1 MQISSTNSGLPA
13 SSRLPTGSALSS
25 ALVPA
30 ARRDAAEASANSNEN
45 QAASAS
51 KDARALQQVAPP
63 LAVLSG
69 EASRALVLARQRAG
83 VNTGSVQTDNAANAA
98 AAQRALAEYNTVA
111 GQEQRFELDGV
122 LVGVDVFA

>member
-1 MQISSTNSGLPA
+1 MQIASTNSGLPA
-13 SSRLPTGSALSS
+13 NSRLPTGSAPNS

-30 ARRDAAEASANSNEN
+30 APRQAAEAAANSNES

-69 EASRALVLARQRAG
+69 EASRALVLARQRADVG
-83 VNTGSVQTDNAANAA
+83 GSVQADSAGNAA
-98 AAQRALAEYNTVA
+98 AAQRALAAYNTVA
-111 GQEQRFELDGV
+111 GQEQRFELDEV
-122 LVGVDVFA
+122 LVGVDVYA